1 MGQNT
6 IGGELLRK
14 FVERV
19 EAINEQMKQLGADK
33 AVIMSEAK
41 RANLVPAGINYVV
54 RKRKMKPSDRQ
65 ESEALEDMYLHAMGM
80 AADNPLFRMV
90 GLMKVDVASK
100 DSVIE
105 AMKKFVP
112 ANGSIEVDA
121 GGGPRVRLTRDKE
134 GNVSVTEVVEKP
146 VQPTARN
153 EGLPPRPP
161 KADVPDVDG
170 DTAEQLGRDAFKAD
184 VAIIENPFPYGDE
197 RRARWDKGW
206 CDESG
211 SDGMDD

>member
-1 MGQNT
+1 MTMGQNT
-6 IGGELLRK
+6 IGGELLRR
-14 FVERV
+14 FVERI
-19 EAINEQMKQLGADK
+19 EHINEQMKQLGADK

-41 RANLVPAGINYVV
+41 RANLVPAGISYVV

-112 ANGSIEVDA
+112 TNGSIEVDA

-146 VQPTARN
+146 MQPAARN
-153 EGLPPRPP
+153 ESLRPP
-161 KADVPDVDG
+161 KADVPDVDAA
-170 DTAEQLGRDAFKAD
+170 TAEQLGRDAFKAD